1 MTVLRADQ
9 CLVGIHLR
17 GASKLVIDP
26 ACMGYSKA
34 ALQQLFHYVIANN
47 SKHKENHLVQVKL
60 HSENFEELST
70 HLHLRKLN
78 PNLNFRQTLSQ
89 CDELKYSGEK
99 VRNLEGTFWNINRR
113 RNPQPF
119 FMGILVVLYVII
131 GLLCL
136 YAAVYYFV

>member
-9 CLVGIHLR
+9 CPVGIHLR

-26 ACMGYSKA
+26 GCMGYSKA

-47 SKHKENHLVQVKL
+47 SNHKRN
-60 HSENFEELST
+60 

-78 PNLNFRQTLSQ
+78 LNLNFRQTLSQ

-99 VRNLEGTFWNINRR
+99 VRNLEGSLGTLIEGETLSHFSWV
-113 RNPQPF
+113 F
-119 FMGILVVLYVII
+119 
-131 GLLCL
+131 
-136 YAAVYYFV
+136 